1 LHSHPWKNHSR
12 HNHFPLLLQPTHA
25 PCVSLH
31 SPLNAA
37 RQQGLFST
45 PWPTPQA
52 PTAPSPWAPAAEAS
66 SAEFPWSRRSQQ
78 ELFLP
83 WRDAST
89 PGSSMAPL
97 LERLPFCS
105 SRCSSTLHPFE
116 LCKPGL
122 QVPSARMPSSLFPRS
137 LPKKIQRGPISR
149 PAPLLSPPH
158 GVELLR
164 RTSVTCPARPPS
176 IPMHG
181 ARPPL
186 CSSHGAAHPLIQ
198 ARAGEATVAHGR
210 CPAFRPA
217 ASNAQHNTMPAVP
230 ATPSSSPLQLPW
242 RTEAHPP
249 KHQAAAATS
258 MAPLLPSHS

>member
-1 LHSHPWKNHSR
+1 MAPRFFSSR
-12 HNHFPLLLQPTHA
+12 ELLPHGASSLQVASSLLPGRRA
-25 PCVSLH
+25 PCSSFGERL
-31 SPLNAA
+31 
-37 RQQGLFST
+37 QQGVFF
-45 PWPTPQA
+45 
-52 PTAPSPWAPAAEAS
+52 PS
-66 SAEFPWSRRSQQ
+66 
-78 ELFLP
+78 
-83 WRDAST
+83 DASA
-89 PGSSMAPL
+89 PGPSMAPL

-105 SRCSSTLHPFE
+105 SRCSSTPHPVE

-122 QVPSARMPSSLFPRS
+122 QVPSARTPSSLRRVPSPAAPIPQQRHGRAPCFPA
-137 LPKKIQRGPISR
+137 PCPKKKKIQRGPISR

-176 IPMHG
+176 IPVHG

-198 ARAGEATVAHGR
+198 ARAGEAAVAHGR
-210 CPAFRPA
+210 YPAFRPA
-217 ASNAQHNTMPAVP
+217 ASHAQHNTMPAVP
-230 ATPSSSPLQLPW
+230 ATPSSSPLQFPW
-242 RTEAHPP
+242 RTAAHPP